1 MAAMTLE
8 ELKKGMS
15 DKVFGQIID
24 IFLRQSDILGSLQ
37 FDDCVSASGGS
48 TMKYKYMRKVL
59 PATAQFRKLN
69 GSYTASAAT
78 KQECEAALAIMGG
91 AVQMDRVLNKI
102 AGHWD
107 NLAYQIEEH
116 IKAVVSLFHYTLVN
130 GDAVATASTDG
141 PQFEGLDSMLAG
153 TSTEYG
159 ADKSIDLST
168 ITSLKNNADEFYEA
182 LMLLV
187 KATQADA
194 LLMNTDMVTK
204 IQTVAR
210 VLGYKTETEEAFGKK
225 IVSLDGVR
233 FMDLQNHYTVD
244 TAGSS
249 PVAVAN
255 AVVKKGISRTLGKDT
270 SETTGLTDIYAVKF
284 DVNDGFHGISLNG
297 SSVIEKYLPD
307 FTKPG
312 TVKDAEVE
320 MIAATV
326 LKNTQHAG
334 VLRNIK
340 ISA

>member
-1 MAAMTLE
+1 MTLE

-15 DKVFGQIID
+15 DKVFGQIVD
-24 IFLRQSDILGSLQ
+24 IFLRCSDILAVLP
-37 FDDCVSASGGS
+37 FDDCVSASGGGS

-59 PATAQFRKLN
+59 PATAQFRKLY
-69 GSYTASAAT
+69 GSYAASMAT

-91 AVQMDRVLNKI
+91 AVQMDRVLQKV
-102 AGHWD
+102 AGRWD

-116 IKAVVSLFHYTLVN
+116 IKAVVSLFHYTLIN
-130 GDAVATASTDG
+130 GDAVASASTDG
-141 PQFEGLDSMLAG
+141 PQFEGLDSMLVG
-153 TSTEYG
+153 TTTEYG
-159 ADKSIDLST
+159 ADKAIDLST
-168 ITSLKNNADEFYEA
+168 ITKLKDNADEFYEA

-194 LLMNTDMVTK
+194 LLVNTDMVTK

-225 IVSLDGVR
+225 VVSLDGVR
-233 FMDLQNHYTVD
+233 FMDLQDHYTV
-244 TAGSS
+244 TGEGKNA
-249 PVAVAN
+249 VATAN
-255 AVVKKGISRTLGKDT
+255 AVVRKGISRKVGSAET
-270 SETTGLTDIYAVKF
+270 ETTGLTDIYAVKF

-307 FTKPG
+307 FSKPG